1 MRNPA
6 TVGGALHCQLGGDT
20 AEITAPRFNVQALLD
35 RALRHHWRAE
45 WLGSILAMRLDRPQR
60 IVLAA
65 GALHALDPDLREDVA
80 EAVLDDLR
88 AGPPVVPL
96 LDVRAEAREWAAW
109 ASRGELRAYM
119 GAIWNRLA
127 EADRADFLRT
137 VKRRAA

>member
-88 AGPPVVPL
+88 AGPPPPPFNGVK
-96 LDVRAEAREWAAW
+96 AEAELWASYASPLEVKHYLIAAW
-109 ASRGELRAYM
+109 NVLP
-119 GAIWNRLA
+119 A
-127 EADRADFLRT
+127 EDRQRFLRVAT
-137 VKRRAA
+137 